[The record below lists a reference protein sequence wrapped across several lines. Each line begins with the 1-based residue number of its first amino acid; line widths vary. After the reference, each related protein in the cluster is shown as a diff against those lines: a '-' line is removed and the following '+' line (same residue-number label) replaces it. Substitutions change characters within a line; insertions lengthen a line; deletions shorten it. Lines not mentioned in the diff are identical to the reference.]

1 MRINKF
7 NESSELSDY
16 CNGKIKL
23 TPILNI
29 IGNDSSKE
37 WYSIIGKYFYNKAG
51 EDFFKNHHILLDKLK
66 VGSKKDK
73 ETSYRMIG
81 IYFITSYLNDKSLKR
96 MFGSPI
102 CHSEFGEG
110 FRPKRKYEYCS
121 HFVEVGGEK
130 LHIGYDDRG
139 TSIEVNPNLTPQ
151 AVYNI
156 MENLVDRYLDKK

>member
-1 MRINKF
+1 
-7 NESSELSDY
+7 
-16 CNGKIKL
+16 
-23 TPILNI
+23 
-29 IGNDSSKE
+29 
-37 WYSIIGKYFYNKAG
+37 
-51 EDFFKNHHILLDKLK
+51 
-66 VGSKKDK
+66 
-73 ETSYRMIG
+73 
-81 IYFITSYLNDKSLKR
+81 